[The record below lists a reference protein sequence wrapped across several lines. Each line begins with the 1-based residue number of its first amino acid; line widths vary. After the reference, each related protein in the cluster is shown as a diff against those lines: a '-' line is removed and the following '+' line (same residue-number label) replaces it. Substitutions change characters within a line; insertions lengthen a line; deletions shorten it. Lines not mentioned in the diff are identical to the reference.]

1 MPASTVS
8 NAETRFTAYVEELGE
23 AIGHA
28 DRVVPLQWYCT
39 GLLLPGKRKSVEPM
53 AARVAPDEVRSA
65 HQSMHHLVATA
76 PWNDRVLLAAARNY
90 ALPRIKDLAPD
101 WAWIIDDTGNPKK
114 GQHSVG
120 VARQWC
126 GVLGKQ
132 ENCQVAVTLTVANQ
146 VASLPIAYRLYLPEI
161 WANDPERRKKAGIP
175 EAITFKTKQQIAI
188 GQIQD
193 AIADG
198 VLPGIVLAD
207 AAYGN
212 HSEFR
217 QALSELELTYAVGIN
232 GSTGVWPEGE
242 APLPPLPR
250 SGPKGRLPK
259 LLRRDENHQPTSAK
273 ELAMS
278 SPEHFARVE
287 WREGSKGTMTSRFA
301 AFRVR
306 PSHRDTRRTAPHP
319 EEWLLVE
326 WPEDEKEPTKYWFS
340 TLPAD
345 TPIATLVRIAK
356 LRWRIE
362 RDYQELKDELG
373 LDHYEG
379 RNWRGFHHHAT
390 LVIAAYAFLVA
401 ERAAFFPSGENYR
414 PLLSK
419 PAVPEGFRPRGAAG
433 SARTA
438 R

>member
-1 MPASTVS
+1 VPASAVS
-8 NAETRFTAYVEELGE
+8 DTETRFAAYVEDLGE

-28 DRVVPLQWYCT
+28 DRVLPLQWYCT
-39 GLLLPGKRKSVEPM
+39 GLLLPGERKSVEPM

-65 HQSMHHLVATA
+65 HQSMHHLVAAA
-76 PWNDRVLLAAARNY
+76 PWSDCALLAAARSY
-90 ALPRIKDLAPD
+90 ALPRIKELDPD

-120 VARQWC
+120 VAKQWC

-146 VASLPIAYRLYLPEI
+146 AASLPIAHRLYLPEV
-161 WANDPERRKKAGIP
+161 WANDPEKRKKAGIP
-175 EAITFKTKQQIAI
+175 EEIAFQTKQQIAVS
-188 GQIQD
+188 QIQD

-198 VLPGIVLAD
+198 VPAGIVLAD

-212 HSEFR
+212 HMEFR
-217 QALSELELTYAVGIN
+217 QALTELELVYAVGIN
-232 GSTGVWPEGE
+232 GSTGVWREGE
-242 APLPPLPR
+242 APLPPPPR
-250 SGPKGRLPK
+250 IGPRGRHAK
-259 LLRRDENHQPTSAK
+259 LLRRDGDHQPTSAK

-278 SPEHFARVE
+278 SSDRFSQVE
-287 WREGSKGTMTSRFA
+287 WREGSKGTMSSRFA

-306 PSHRDTRRTAPHP
+306 PSHKDTRRTEPHP

-326 WPEDEKEPTKYWFS
+326 WPEDEAEPTKYWLS

-345 TPIATLVRIAK
+345 TPIAELVRITK

-414 PLLSK
+414 PLLPE

-433 SARTA
+433 TSRAAR
-438 R
+438 